1 MCQFISWCSLTSSEQ
16 AAWVQAIGS
25 VLAILI
31 AIAIPAVAGLRAA
44 ARLRQQANERMLN
57 AALKVFDPISTLR
70 TSLEEF
76 YEANAQDYDPENFQ
90 VKIDPHDGDFYPLI
104 PPVIGLVSVIDDLG
118 TLAPAMRKFVYA
130 LIEMDRFHKMIP
142 AVQRS
147 GIPSFWLNNR
157 EDIRAQIKD
166 VMDKADV
173 VITGIKKLMEPPLQH
188 YMGRK

>member
-25 VLAILI
+25 VLDILI
-31 AIAIPAVAGLRAA
+31 AIAIPAVAGLRAS
-44 ARLRQQANERMLN
+44 ARLTEQANERMLN

-76 YEANAQDYDPENFQ
+76 YESSALDYDPENPP
-90 VKIDPHDGDFYPLI
+90 VKIDPHDGDFAPLI
-104 PPVIGLVSVIDDLG
+104 PPVWLVSVIDDLG
-118 TLAPAMRKFVYA
+118 PLAPAMRKFVYA
-130 LIEMDRFHKMIP
+130 LIEMDRFQKMIP

-147 GIPSFWLNNR
+147 GVPSYWRNNR

-173 VITGIKKLMEPPLQH
+173 VIAGIKKLMEPPLQD
-188 YMGRK
+188 YLGRK